1 MAVSVLARPPADSLS
16 VHPIVIVPDPFR
28 KKPVGCRYNK
38 IYCSLSLLLMS
49 ECGLVARSVVPGDP
63 GRPPIECGMEGGW
76 AALSAVVSVAHA
88 ARSAGSDA
96 ETSSTLEPPRSIYLF
111 RPARMPNGATRLVL
125 SAVSASRRRSRQ
137 VNPGQGHGEA
147 VGGAVLSTSMRPPFL
162 RCLEALLTMRARHDR
177 HMYAAAPSSL
187 SLPRSIPLPLFS
199 FSLSSSVQSPSPRRR
214 PAAHRPFYDLGSVPF
229 LSSVSSERDHKSRL
243 SEEETEEGER
253 RSEAAGTG
261 HICRTD
267 RASEQG

>member
-1 MAVSVLARPPADSLS
+1 MPNSWISGYPCLQHDISTTFPPLLSCVHARSTEFLFLSPTGRMMAVSVLARPPADSLS

-76 AALSAVVSVAHA
+76 AAASAVVSVAHA

-111 RPARMPNGATRLVL
+111 RPARMPNGAT
-125 SAVSASRRRSRQ
+125 
-137 VNPGQGHGEA
+137 
-147 VGGAVLSTSMRPPFL
+147 
-162 RCLEALLTMRARHDR
+162 
-177 HMYAAAPSSL
+177 
-187 SLPRSIPLPLFS
+187 
-199 FSLSSSVQSPSPRRR
+199 
-214 PAAHRPFYDLGSVPF
+214 
-229 LSSVSSERDHKSRL
+229 
-243 SEEETEEGER
+243 
-253 RSEAAGTG
+253 
-261 HICRTD
+261 
-267 RASEQG
+267 